1 MSLHLQR
8 DLDALKKE
16 ILQLGN
22 LVETAIN
29 TSIIAL
35 NNREAALGRKVA
47 ELEQEINE
55 KEVYIEEECLKI
67 LALHQPVAVDLRF
80 IVVVLKVNNDLERMG
95 DFADNIA
102 KRAVFLSSQE
112 PIPVFSEFVNELPIL
127 VRSMVRK
134 SLDALV
140 TLDVEL
146 AQTVIDMDD
155 QVDEINR
162 RMYTEVQNIIRN
174 DVSKTEVAIS
184 MLSTSRY
191 MERIAD
197 LSTNIAEDVLFMVEG
212 KVVRHSDPEQDSDD

>member
-29 TSIIAL
+29 TAIQAL
-35 NNREAALGRKVA
+35 NNRESTLADRVMV
-47 ELEQEINE
+47 LEQEIND
-55 KEVYIEEECLKI
+55 KEVHIEEECLKI

-95 DFADNIA
+95 DFAQNIA
-102 KRAVFLSSQE
+102 KRAIHLARLE
-112 PIPVFSEFVNELPIL
+112 PIAMFQGFTSELPVL

-140 TLDVEL
+140 TLDVSL
-146 AQTVIDMDD
+146 ARAVINMDD
-155 QVDEINR
+155 RVDEINR
-162 RMYTEVQNIIRN
+162 RMYEEVHATIHKDVRN
-174 DVSKTEVAIS
+174 TDVA
-184 MLSTSRY
+184 MNLLSTSRY

-197 LSTNIAEDVLFMVEG
+197 LSTNIAEDVVFMVEG
-212 KVVRHSDPEQDSDD
+212 RVVRHADSDLDDD

>member
-16 ILQLGN
+16 VLQLGN
-22 LVETAIN
+22 LVESAIN
-29 TSIIAL
+29 AAILAL
-35 NNREAALGRKVA
+35 NNRETELADKVMQY
-47 ELEQEINE
+47 EKEIND
-55 KEVYIEEECLKI
+55 KEVHIEEECLKI

-95 DFADNIA
+95 DFAKNIA
-102 KRAVFLSSQE
+102 KRAIFLATQP
-112 PIPVFSEFVNELPIL
+112 PIPIFQEFAVDLPVM

-146 AQTVIDMDD
+146 ARNVIKMDEK
-155 QVDEINR
+155 VDEINR
-162 RMYTEVQNIIRN
+162 EMYVEVHRIIQQ
-174 DVSKTEVAIS
+174 DASKAEVAMS
-184 MLSTSRY
+184 LLSTSRY

-197 LSTNIAEDVLFMVEG
+197 LSTNIAEDVMFMVEG
-212 KVVRHSDPEQDSDD
+212 RVFRHME